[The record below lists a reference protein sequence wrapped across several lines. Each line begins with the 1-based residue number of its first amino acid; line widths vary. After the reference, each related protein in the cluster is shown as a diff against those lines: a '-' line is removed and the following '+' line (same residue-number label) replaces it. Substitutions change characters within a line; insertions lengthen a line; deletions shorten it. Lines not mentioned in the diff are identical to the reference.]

1 MGTISPLPIA
11 LFYFLFCQQNI
22 KNWVI
27 NTRHQRMVY
36 PGGMGGTPGG
46 FIVGLSAGMGRSK
59 LITVSIFSVASNTA
73 LFLSIKFADF

>member
-1 MGTISPLPIA
+1 
-11 LFYFLFCQQNI
+11 
-22 KNWVI
+22 
-27 NTRHQRMVY
+27 MVY